1 MPGAVRRAGLLPPH
15 HLVPEIPGTLLVL
28 SLIDWLRV
36 AQHQQLMIR
45 NALMIARVMM
55 RPGISMEPHRLIKA
69 QPFMGD
75 LAGERIDFQNSQRGA
90 RQDLRQQLF
99 TIAAGAQ
106 RVVSSIA
113 RCSI

>member
-15 HLVPEIPGTLLVL
+15 HLVPEIPGKLLIL
-28 SLIDWLRV
+28 PLIDRLRV

-55 RPGISMEPHRLIKA
+55 RLGISMEPHRLIKA

-75 LAGERIDFQNSQRGA
+75 GRG
-90 RQDLRQQLF
+90 
-99 TIAAGAQ
+99 
-106 RVVSSIA
+106 
-113 RCSI
+113 